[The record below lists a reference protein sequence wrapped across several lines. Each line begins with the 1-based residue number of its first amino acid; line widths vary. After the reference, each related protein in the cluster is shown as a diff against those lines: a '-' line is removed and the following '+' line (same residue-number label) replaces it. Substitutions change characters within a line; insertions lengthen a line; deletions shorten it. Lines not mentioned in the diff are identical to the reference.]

1 MRIWIFR
8 ITTYA
13 QCRRTNALCLK
24 LYHLKQQKK
33 STTCATNILIKPQSK
48 ADLNQTPNQK
58 EIDHNQK
65 IQDPNSTEDNQ
76 NQTNRINR
84 TRSLEHGKQRR
95 KLKNKNQ
102 NNTHLRFFQ
111 WADSCAAPQH
121 QL

>member
-1 MRIWIFR
+1 MQKNKCFVLEI
-8 ITTYA
+8 ITS
-13 QCRRTNALCLK
+13 Q
-24 LYHLKQQKK
+24 
-33 STTCATNILIKPQSK
+33 TTKEVNNFATNILIKPQSK

-84 TRSLEHGKQRR
+84 TRSLEHAKQRK